1 MNNSM
6 YGNLSAAGSGYGSM
20 NGNSQMG
27 SMYGDGDSVKKS
39 NLRQTS
45 SFKSNSSK
53 KKGGGT
59 ADKDAKK
66 SEGGKKVTT
75 TKSATT
81 SSTSAK
87 PTTTTSSTEK
97 KSTTPATTAKTSS
110 TTTTTE
116 KKSTAATSSTAKPSS
131 TTATTEKKTTAPPS
145 TAKTSAVTITQVQ
158 PETKA
163 APAVTPPATAT
174 AAPATN
180 NAPRAANAPTIT
192 KAPAAAP
199 TSVAN
204 PLSLS
209 QPPATTATAAVPAA
223 PMPVTYNP
231 APRPITQEYDDAVK
245 TVLVNYGSNTNINSE
260 VVVDFSEA
268 HGQPFDLSKSDY
280 LTHIVEQV
288 NAGHSGAVLSLCGDG
303 NVANIKYTEAVVTTM
318 ATNLM
323 TKLETAA
330 RENQER
336 FNVYMTGAT
345 FPVSNRDI
353 NANKKF
359 VRKDLFAPLGFVK
372 AAQFGVNPVYGSR
385 LVNLTEKGIKNTND
399 VRSKIAHCVKGFQPK
414 KDEML
419 VMQLFFTQIRTPNG
433 RLRLFHYVCLY
444 QPPPTDVSGGEPHVQ
459 HF

>member
-1 MNNSM
+1 MPKRAGATRKAPPPRRAPRAAVRRNQARRRRRKRNPPLLLVPPERA
-6 YGNLSAAGSGYGSM
+6 LSRSHHPRRPA
-20 NGNSQMG
+20 
-27 SMYGDGDSVKKS
+27 KL
-39 NLRQTS
+39 LRHQSLQRLRPPLKPPTRLPPS
-45 SFKSNSSK
+45 
-53 KKGGGT
+53 
-59 ADKDAKK
+59 
-66 SEGGKKVTT
+66 
-75 TKSATT
+75 
-81 SSTSAK
+81 K
-87 PTTTTSSTEK
+87 PTTTTT
-97 KSTTPATTAKTSS
+97 TTAV
-110 TTTTTE
+110 
-116 KKSTAATSSTAKPSS
+116 AA
-131 TTATTEKKTTAPPS
+131 EPP
-145 TAKTSAVTITQVQ
+145 K
-158 PETKA
+158 
-163 APAVTPPATAT
+163 
-174 AAPATN
+174 
-180 NAPRAANAPTIT
+180 
-192 KAPAAAP
+192 
-199 TSVAN
+199 
-204 PLSLS
+204 
-209 QPPATTATAAVPAA
+209 
-223 PMPVTYNP
+223 PVTYNP

-245 TVLVNYGSNTNINSE
+245 TVLVNYGSTTNINSE

-303 NVANIKYTEAVVTTM
+303 NVANIKYTEAVVMAM

-399 VRSKIAHCVKGFQPK
+399 VRSKITHCVKGFQPK

-419 VMQLFFTQIRTPNG
+419 VMQLFFTQIRTPLDIYVSSIMFVFINHLQPTFQLANLLSNISSKQKEG
-433 RLRLFHYVCLY
+433 PLFATPLGGSSRTAVFIPLTDAEIGNPESVKKTFLAVADLAKV
-444 QPPPTDVSGGEPHVQ
+444 QNKPPRSGNVTQFVNHGKASLLAGSYGGADARKVLEGGIAAAEKTLKNPEKIKFGAVAVN
-459 HF
+459 